1 MDTRRPV
8 GTVLVFQSIW
18 NFGGYILN
26 ECPAEGDVEKLRPAA
41 DRKQG
46 KLHVPGGLNEG
57 DLGFVTCKVGCAAM
71 RRTGLSIKRRF
82 YIFAARKEETVNA
95 VENCSDGILTREGW
109 YDDWYDACTF
119 ECGDVG
125 IVEPHSMRPILEIRS
140 CRYSDHST

>member
-57 DLGFVTCKVGCAAM
+57 DLGFVTCKVGFAAM

-82 YIFAARKEETVNA
+82 YIFAPCEEQRVYAGENRTDGIVAGKRRDDEWYQSCTFKCSDVSA
-95 VENCSDGILTREGW
+95 VESHAMKFLIAGIGSR
-109 YDDWYDACTF
+109 
-119 ECGDVG
+119 
-125 IVEPHSMRPILEIRS
+125 
-140 CRYSDHST
+140 